1 MRISMKIDKN
11 NSSLTEEQLLYHLAS
26 SSASDRNKLLEN
38 FRLKE
43 SAGEAIIITS
53 AQQLTENERADI
65 LTALESV
72 MPVDTS
78 NVKYFV
84 DPELIAGI
92 RVQSSSYFYDNT
104 IKRQLNDI
112 DGHLHSNINM
122 N

>member
-1 MRISMKIDKN
+1 MKIDKN

-43 SAGEAIIITS
+43 SAGEAIKITS
-53 AQQLTENERADI
+53 AQQLTENERTDI

>member
-1 MRISMKIDKN
+1 MKIDKN

-43 SAGEAIIITS
+43 SAGEAIKITS
-53 AQQLTENERADI
+53 AQQLIENERADI

-84 DPELIAGI
+84 DPELIKFVFVSKAVHI
-92 RVQSSSYFYDNT
+92 FMIIPLKDN
-104 IKRQLNDI
+104 
-112 DGHLHSNINM
+112 
-122 N
+122 